1 MNRALWRRPPLS
13 FALCPMLSKLLSVL
27 YRLALDHRR
36 KVYAAL
42 LILVPLAG
50 LVATRLT
57 ISTSQKAL
65 LPPDHPV
72 QVEYQRFVDEF
83 GAVDSLIAVVQGDDP
98 ESLKPVADSLAAALR
113 AERRWVRN
121 VFHKVDLDLM
131 FEHAPYLASTDDL
144 RAAREAIERHRTL
157 LSHIDDLTSLDGALA
172 TIDTLLG
179 QGAQAVDG
187 GEPGEPS
194 VALSPA
200 DAAPAMEALTR
211 FFSEWRAFLDEPTRT
226 IPDPIAALMR
236 KGAAQDPRAKGGGY
250 VASRDGRMLF
260 LFVQPT
266 DSSDE
271 SGFLGPFL
279 TRMREVADGVLAA
292 HPAAR
297 DKVAIGFTGAPA
309 HVHTEAET
317 VFDDVATGLTGAVLL
332 IIVIIF
338 VGFRTVRK
346 TICILAPLVCG
357 MILSLGVITLTV
369 GRLNLISAAFF
380 AVMFGMGVDFSIYLI
395 RRAEEE
401 RGRGE
406 SLSEAVRLAL
416 TRTGRGVLF
425 GGLTTCA
432 AFFGTSQTDFSGFS
446 ELGVT
451 AGIGIFVCLASVFV
465 LTPAL
470 MLSLGVEPKDAA
482 LDSVESRFAS
492 PRARRWLKFAGLA
505 IALCFGLSLF
515 ALTQVR
521 FDYDALKL
529 LPRGSESTVLQ
540 RRMQEESDLSA
551 NSAVVMVD
559 SLDEVRRVNAR
570 LADNPEVSRVES
582 MADVIPDGQQAKAA
596 ELLRIRQ
603 ALESGSARL
612 RRAIAG
618 ETGALQDMG
627 RAGANRGELEAVR
640 AAWIGRLSAIEEK
653 VLDAQDQ
660 AFAGGARE
668 IGVLLDALQQ
678 SIAGL
683 REALTKRPV
692 DAAIA
697 GSLAFERAANE
708 LVERA
713 VQRIAAWVT
722 ATPLTEDKLAPELV
736 ARFKSQSG
744 KYVLYVFPKSLVWD
758 VDALDRFM
766 GSLRAVT
773 PVVTGF
779 AATHQVFSRM
789 VVSGFYESMAFA
801 LLAMLLMLVV
811 DLRRPKAIAFAMLPL
826 VVGLALVQGALVLLG
841 LDYNYASVAAYPVL
855 LGYGS
860 DYGLNIVHR
869 WLERPNRTAFIPAF
883 TVGKGVLLSAVTS
896 IAGLFS
902 IVFARHKGVSDFGS
916 VLLIGIFACL
926 VTAVFVLPTAID
938 LVTHPKGSDN
948 DSDRDET
955 RPPDAPDSPVDSAAR
970 PAA

>member
-1 MNRALWRRPPLS
+1 
-13 FALCPMLSKLLSVL
+13 MLSKLLLLL

-42 LILVPLAG
+42 LVLVPLSA
-50 LVATRLT
+50 LISTRLT

-72 QVEYQRFVDEF
+72 QVEYRRFVAEF
-83 GAVDSLIAVVQGDDP
+83 GAVDSLIAVVHGDDP
-98 ESLKPVADSLAAALR
+98 QALRPVADRLAEALR
-113 AERRWVRN
+113 AETRWVRN
-121 VFHKVDLDLM
+121 VFYKVDLDLM
-131 FEHAPYLASTDDL
+131 FDHAPYFAPTDDL
-144 RAAREAIERHRTL
+144 RAAREALERHPAML
-157 LSHIDDLTSLDGALA
+157 AHLDELTSLDGALA
-172 TIDTLLG
+172 VIDSLLG
-179 QGAQAVDG
+179 QGAAAVDG
-187 GEPGEPS
+187 HAPDAPAA
-194 VALSPA
+194 ALSPENA
-200 DAAPAMEALTR
+200 GPAVEVLTR
-211 FFSEWRAFLDEPTRT
+211 FFSEWRAFLDDPTRAL
-226 IPDPIAALMR
+226 PDPIAALMQ
-236 KGAAQDPRAKGGGY
+236 KGAARDPRAQSGGY

-271 SGFLGPFL
+271 SEFLRPFL

-292 HPAAR
+292 RPV
-297 DKVAIGFTGAPA
+297 DGGKVAIGFTGAPA

-346 TICILAPLVCG
+346 TLSILVPLACG
-357 MILSLGVITLTV
+357 MILALGVITLTV

-380 AVMFGMGVDFSIYLI
+380 AVMFGMSVDFSIYLI

-401 RGRGE
+401 RGRGA
-406 SLSEAVRLAL
+406 SLPEAVRVAL

-451 AGIGIFVCLASVFV
+451 AGIGIFVCLVSVFL

-470 MLSLGVEPKDAA
+470 MLSLGVEPRDAA
-482 LDSVESRFAS
+482 LDSVESRFQA
-492 PRARRWLKFAGLA
+492 PRARRWLKFAGIA

-515 ALTQVR
+515 ALTFVR

-540 RRMQEESDLSA
+540 RRMQDESDLSA
-551 NSAVVMVD
+551 NSAVVMVN

-582 MADVIPDGQQAKAA
+582 MADVIPDGQQDKAA
-596 ELLRIRQ
+596 ELSRMRQ
-603 ALESGSARL
+603 ALAAGSARL

-618 ETGALQDMG
+618 EAGAARTAGQASSANQESNANQATGAAWRHQLQ
-627 RAGANRGELEAVR
+627 
-640 AAWIGRLSAIEEK
+640 AIEEK
-653 VLDAQDQ
+653 VLDAQDL

-668 IGVLLDALQQ
+668 LGVSLDALQQ

-692 DAAIA
+692 DEVIA
-697 GSLAFERAANE
+697 GSQAFERALNE
-708 LVERA
+708 VVERA
-713 VQRIAAWVT
+713 LGRIAAWVT
-722 ATPLTEDKLAPELV
+722 ATPLTEDKLKPELR
-736 ARFKSQSG
+736 ARFRSQSG
-744 KYVLYVFPKSLVWD
+744 QYVLYVFPKSLVWD

-766 GSLRAVT
+766 DSLRAVT

-801 LLAMLLMLVV
+801 FLAMLLMLII
-811 DLRRPKAIAFAMLPL
+811 DLRRPKAIAFAILPL
-826 VVGLALVQGALVLLG
+826 AVGLSLLQGVLALFGV
-841 LDYNYASVAAYPVL
+841 DYNYASVAAYPVL

-883 TVGKGVLLSAVTS
+883 TVGKGVMLSAATS

-926 VTAVFVLPTAID
+926 VTAVFVLPTVID
-938 LVTHPKGSDN
+938 LMTHPKGSDH
-948 DSDRDET
+948 DSESDQ
-955 RPPDAPDSPVDSAAR
+955 PPSPRAPARPVDSAPR